1 VANGL
6 VMRTRFDALGAAE
19 TYSPADELINRRR
32 RTIGLFLSPVVFA
45 AVLAVP
51 LSSISPGAHR
61 LAAICALVGTLWV
74 SEALPMPV
82 TALLGP
88 TLAVGLGVS
97 PAGRALAP
105 FADPIVLLFLGSFA
119 LAEAACVHGLDR
131 RIVLSA
137 LASRTAGKSPIRL
150 LAVYA
155 GITAALSMWISN
167 TATTALVFP
176 IGLAVVAHLARI
188 APPRDQGVRRFAV
201 AMMLVTSFG
210 ASIGGI
216 ATPVGTSANLVGIS
230 MLERIAGV
238 RISFLAW
245 MIMGVTVASLLLV
258 FLVLRF
264 AFSGIRQP
272 RAMRSAVPLVEEEF
286 RRLGPLSVGQR
297 NVLLAAAVTWTLWL
311 APGALALLGLDR
323 TGLGRAYCEAV
334 PESVGAVIGIVLLFI
349 LPVNW
354 RTREFTLTWTE
365 ASRLDWGAILTY
377 VGGLTLGELA
387 FSTGLAPAVAKDLLA
402 WMPFH
407 TTFALTVVFTA
418 GPMLLSEIMSNTS
431 SAVMVVPLAIAVAQA
446 AGVSPVE
453 PAIGATMGASMGFL
467 LPVATAPSAIVY
479 SSGYVP
485 VGTMMK
491 HGLVLDLVALAV
503 IVPVVLVFGR
513 LVA

>member
-1 VANGL
+1 
-6 VMRTRFDALGAAE
+6 MRTRFDALGAAE

-32 RTIGLFLSPVVFA
+32 RTVGLFLSPVVFA
-45 AVLAVP
+45 AVLALP
-51 LSSISPGAHR
+51 MPSISPGAHR
-61 LAAICALVGTLWV
+61 LAAIFALVGTFWV
-74 SEALPMPV
+74 SEALPMPI

-88 TLAVGLGVS
+88 VLAVGLGVS

-105 FADPIVLLFLGSFA
+105 FADPIVLLFLGSFV

-131 RIVLSA
+131 RIVLSV
-137 LASRTAGKSPIRL
+137 LANGTAGKSPVRL

-155 GITAALSMWISN
+155 GVTAVLSMGISN
-167 TATTALVFP
+167 TATTTLVFP
-176 IGLAVVAHLARI
+176 IGLAVVAHFARI
-188 APPRDQGVRRFAV
+188 GPPRDPAVRRFAV

-216 ATPVGTSANLVGIS
+216 ASPVGTSANLVGIS
-230 MLERIAGV
+230 MLERIAGI

-245 MIMGVTVASLLLV
+245 MIMGVTVATLLLV
-258 FLVLRF
+258 YLVTRF
-264 AFSGIRQP
+264 AFSGIGQP
-272 RAMRSAVPLVEEEF
+272 RTSRPVVPLVEEEF

-297 NVLLAAAVTWTLWL
+297 NVLCAAAVTWTLWL
-311 APGALALLGLDR
+311 VPGALALVGLDK
-323 TGLGRAYCEAV
+323 TGLGGAYCQAV
-334 PESVGAVIGIVLLFI
+334 PESVAAVVGIVLLFV

-387 FSTGLAPAVAKDLLA
+387 FSTGLAPALAKDILA
-402 WMPFH
+402 WIPLR

-418 GPMLLSEIMSNTS
+418 APMLLSEIMSNTS
-431 SAVMVVPLAIAVAQA
+431 SAVMVVPVAIAVAQA

-453 PAIGATMGASMGFL
+453 PAVGATMGASMGFL

-485 VGTMMK
+485 VGTMVK
-491 HGLVLDLVALAV
+491 HGLVLDLVALGV
-503 IVPVVLVFGR
+503 IVTVVLIFGR
-513 LVA
+513 LVV